1 MVNVKRDG
9 FHYVVASWSCL
20 VAGREQGAWWLRVAG
35 ELWRLTWLRL
45 TLRLYRRAIQL
56 TGGVTGALQQVQLDL
71 AEEGRGARALNPEA
85 GAGRV
90 C

>member
-56 TGGVTGALQQVQLDL
+56 TGGLQELYNRYSWTWPRK
-71 AEEGRGARALNPEA
+71 AEARGR
-85 GAGRV
+85 
-90 C
+90 

>member
-1 MVNVKRDG
+1 M
-9 FHYVVASWSCL
+9 VVARRWRAL
-20 VAGREQGAWWLRVAG
+20 AVDVVEAYFTAGRSNLPEGLQ
-35 ELWRLTWLRL
+35 
-45 TLRLYRRAIQL
+45 
-56 TGGVTGALQQVQLDL
+56 ALQQVQLDL

>member
-45 TLRLYRRAIQL
+45 TLPQGDPTYRRGYRLYNRYSWTFSWTWPRK
-56 TGGVTGALQQVQLDL
+56 
-71 AEEGRGARALNPEA
+71 AEARGR
-85 GAGRV
+85 
-90 C
+90 